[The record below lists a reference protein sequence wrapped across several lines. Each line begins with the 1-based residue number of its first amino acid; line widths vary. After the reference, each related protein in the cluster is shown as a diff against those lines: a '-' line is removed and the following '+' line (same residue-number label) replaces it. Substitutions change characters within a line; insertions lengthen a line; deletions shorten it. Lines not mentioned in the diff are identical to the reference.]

1 MNEPASAPDRPTTT
15 TARLSPRRR
24 TATTAGPQEL
34 PSWATATTHRLGSM
48 LIALAT
54 VVLGAIAPG
63 AVSSIHGLRRTA
75 MTTYLVGC
83 SLLVLGAV
91 QVTPDDVGLAAV
103 LLPVAVLAIVLAIG
117 CHLRLRRLG
126 SELVRPE
133 A

>member
-1 MNEPASAPDRPTTT
+1 MAEQQRVEQIDETS
-15 TARLSPRRR
+15 RLLSRDDLGK
-24 TATTAGPQEL
+24 AGRQ
-34 PSWATATTHRLGSM
+34 SG
-48 LIALAT
+48 
-54 VVLGAIAPG
+54 APG